1 MQRAGAGVPPITVTW
16 RVDKQKQTAEF
27 TDAITLGRDASCDI
41 RLSHEAVSRA
51 HVKIYP
57 EAGQWHIADL
67 QSANGTLL
75 DRVPIRQ
82 AILPQQSTLQLGS
95 AGPTVWIE
103 VPGAEVGASVEDIAE
118 HYFGDQSD
126 HEAGHRTLMLRRA
139 YRRVEKKQKY
149 RYRGIIAGAV
159 GLLLLSIGIG
169 IYQYLMLQKSRQMA
183 MDIFYN
189 MKAVQVQ
196 VARVENLVY
205 ESGDT
210 ARIAAV
216 NAQREELRAM
226 EAQYD
231 HFLDELGVLGPE
243 LSEEDRIILR
253 VARMFGECE
262 LNMPEGFAREV
273 KNYIAKW
280 KTTDRLKTALQ
291 RLHEHD
297 LGPTISAAMLE
308 NHLPPQFLYLAL
320 QESGFDARAVG
331 PKTRFGIPK
340 GMWQFI
346 PATARRYGLR
356 TGPLVELPRHD
367 PMDDRF
373 EPARATEAAARYLRD
388 IYNKDAQ
395 ASGLLVIASYN
406 WGPTNIR
413 KRIREMPDNPRDRN
427 FWQLL
432 KQHEIPRETYDYV
445 FYIVSAIVIGEDPG
459 LFGFDFGNPLEAPN
473 QTIVADL

>member
-1 MQRAGAGVPPITVTW
+1 MQRAGADVQPI
-16 RVDKQKQTAEF
+16 RVAWLVDDQKQTRAF
-27 TDAITLGRDASCDI
+27 TNTITLGRDASCDI
-41 RLSHEAVSRA
+41 RLSDEAVSRA

-57 EAGQWHIADL
+57 EAGQWHIVDL
-67 QSANGTLL
+67 DSANGTLL

-82 AILPQQSTLQLGS
+82 AILPRQSTLQLGS
-95 AGPTVWIE
+95 AGPTLWIE
-103 VPGAEVGASVEDIAE
+103 APGAEVGASVEEIAE
-118 HYFGDQSD
+118 HYFGDRSD
-126 HEAGHRTLMLRRA
+126 HEVGHRTMVVRRA
-139 YRRVEKKQKY
+139 YRRIEKTQQR
-149 RYRGIIAGAV
+149 RYRGMIAGAV
-159 GLLLLSIGIG
+159 GLLVLSIGIG
-169 IYQYLMLQKSRQMA
+169 IYQYIMLQKSRQMA

-196 VARVENLVY
+196 VARVAELVH

-210 ARIAAV
+210 ARLAAV
-216 NAQREELRAM
+216 DARREELRAM

-231 HFLDELGVLGPE
+231 QFLDELGVLGPE
-243 LSEEDRIILR
+243 LSEEDRVILR

-262 LNMPEGFAREV
+262 LNMPEGFTREI

-297 LGPTISAAMLE
+297 LGPTISAAMLK
-308 NHLPPQFLYLAL
+308 NYLPPQFLYLAL
-320 QESGFDARAVG
+320 QESGFDAHAVG
-331 PKTRFGIPK
+331 PETRFGIPK

-373 EPARATEAAARYLRD
+373 EPVRATEAAARYLRD
-388 IYNKDAQ
+388 IYNRDAQ

-406 WGPTNIR
+406 WGPTNIL
-413 KRIREMPDNPRDRN
+413 KRIREMPDNPRERN

-432 KQHEIPRETYDYV
+432 KRHEIPRETYDYV
-445 FYIVSAIVIGEDPG
+445 FYIVSAIVIGEDPA
-459 LFGFDFGNPLEAPN
+459 LFGFDFDNPLEAMN
-473 QTIVADL
+473 HTIVADL